1 MKRYENIKLEQSP
14 EGKQYR
20 TTTIYPEAPT
30 SESDYYVITV
40 GGDRYDILADQFYGD
55 HTLWWII
62 ASANSSE
69 RASLFVKPGIQL
81 RIPGDVDSIVN
92 AFRELNK

>member
-1 MKRYENIKLEQSP
+1 MKRYQDVNLQVST
-14 EGKQYR
+14 EGKTYR
-20 TTTIYPEAPT
+20 TTVLYPETPT
-30 SESDYYVITV
+30 SELDYYVITT

-62 ASANSSE
+62 ASANNSE
-69 RASLFVKPGIQL
+69 RASLFVKPGVQL
-81 RIPGDVDSIVN
+81 RIPGDVDKIVN